1 MIITLNNRTEE
12 IPGISKTVTEIL
24 EIKNFTFPRIIVKL
38 NGNLIKKPSYA
49 ETAVRDGDDLNVI
62 HLISGG

>member
-1 MIITLNNRTEE
+1 MIINLNNRSEE
-12 IPGISKTVTEIL
+12 IPGDSKSIAEIL

-49 ETAVRDGDDLNVI
+49 DTNVKDGDDLHVI